1 MGVRFGDNPTVCTR
15 ITVKYKGEAEKDE
28 QDHMTWYEALSTSNP
43 RVRVENT
50 SSQAG
55 YQYIIFLT
63 NVGLIVREHPV
74 FVEKS
79 KRKAFQEESN
89 IILELKISVGP
100 PLFAAHA
107 FR

>member
-28 QDHMTWYEALSTSNP
+28 QDHMTWYEDVSTAANHP

-55 YQYIIFLT
+55 YQYII
-63 NVGLIVREHPV
+63 
-74 FVEKS
+74 S
-79 KRKAFQEESN
+79 
-89 IILELKISVGP
+89 
-100 PLFAAHA
+100 
-107 FR
+107 

>member
-15 ITVKYKGEAEKDE
+15 ITVKYKGEAEKDGE
-28 QDHMTWYEALSTSNP
+28 QDHMTWYEAVSTSDP

-50 SSQAG
+50 SSQG

-63 NVGLIVREHPV
+63 NLGLIVREHLF
-74 FVEKS
+74 FVETS

-89 IILELKISVGP
+89 IVLELKISVGP